1 MLATAS
7 GSLEGTVTSRPYS
20 SVRPV
25 LMGRRGVG
33 WEPYLEGRLRA
44 AAAPS
49 PEVRRPRPPF
59 PADERRSVIQAL
71 SRWGPDMRGP
81 VAYGA
86 T

>member
-1 MLATAS
+1 MLTTTS
-7 GSLEGTVTSRPYS
+7 RLLEGTAAPRTYS

-33 WEPYLEGRLRA
+33 WEPCLEGRLRA

-49 PEVRRPRPPF
+49 PEVRRPRPPSS
-59 PADERRSVIQAL
+59 ADHSTVIQAL
-71 SRWGPDMRGP
+71 VDGGPDKRGP
-81 VAYGA
+81 VANGA

>member
-1 MLATAS
+1 MLATTS
-7 GSLEGTVTSRPYS
+7 MLLGGTATSRPYS

-33 WEPYLEGRLRA
+33 WEPCLEGRLRA

-59 PADERRSVIQAL
+59 ADEHRSVIQAL
-71 SRWGPDMRGP
+71 GRWGPDMRGP
-81 VAYGA
+81 IAYGA